1 MAGTGIPLCWMG
13 DGGVTRRGLMGLLAG
28 GAAFVLSGC
37 GMFGGNSYK
46 FKMTVE
52 VETPQGVKSGS
63 SVYQVRAMNRSD
75 IGSETG
81 KREWLVDGQALV
93 IDMPD
98 GRPIFVLMTT
108 EDASINDL
116 AQMSMKT
123 LDPAFH
129 NDIVESAGRL
139 GGRSTH
145 SGEVARQYYPLMV
158 RFGDLNDLT
167 SVEKVDPAVIGV
179 KRIMLETTSDDVTTG
194 INQRLGWLSDGGL
207 TLNPGGRPTVSP
219 SFAGTLRQS
228 YFSTEIAR

>member
-1 MAGTGIPLCWMG
+1 
-13 DGGVTRRGLMGLLAG
+13 LAG

-63 SVYQVRAMNRSD
+63 SVYQVRAANRMD

-81 KREWLVDGQALV
+81 KRELLVDGQALV

-98 GRPIFVLMTT
+98 GRPIFVLMKT
-108 EDASINDL
+108 EDSLITDL

-123 LDPAFH
+123 LDPAFQ

-139 GGRSTH
+139 GSWSTH

-158 RFGDLNDLT
+158 RFGDLSDPK

-194 INQRLGWLSDGGL
+194 IEKRLGWLPNRSGSLTPRLSVPDPTNPPFSARVHGGD
-207 TLNPGGRPTVSP
+207 
-219 SFAGTLRQS
+219 
-228 YFSTEIAR
+228 FSTEIKYAQ